1 MLHKEIQLIYEQEKK
16 NDLKIVDLHHTYYIR
31 NNTTCYMVNTT
42 TKNDNLQDLLLVYT
56 FVGKRFDMLIFDEL

>member
-1 MLHKEIQLIYEQEKK
+1 
-16 NDLKIVDLHHTYYIR
+16 
-31 NNTTCYMVNTT
+31 MVNTT

>member
-1 MLHKEIQLIYEQEKK
+1 MYLTQK